1 MVYRAAIVGC
11 GLIGSEFADDPLVEG
26 VHSHAGA
33 YTESALTT
41 LVAVCDVDA
50 DKVRRCGMRWGVA
63 AQYQD
68 CDTMLA
74 EQQPD
79 LVSVCT
85 PDETHFDVLRTVL
98 AAPSVRGVLAE
109 KPLAHSVRQA
119 EEIKRLADKR
129 GIRLAVNYVRRYAGS
144 HRRLKEFLESGGIG
158 EVQTVGGLYTRGA
171 LHNGTHWFDL
181 ARFLVG
187 EIDRVWGR
195 DVLREGGDDP
205 TLDAFMEFDG
215 GAAAHLQACNS
226 AAYAVF
232 EMDLVGTRGRVKLT
246 DSGHV
251 FQTYEVA
258 DSPRY
263 SGYRALVLVDGLVGG
278 LENVLLHAVEDLARC
293 VDEGTQP
300 LCSAADGIA
309 ALKVAVAVRDSARS
323 GAVIELRDAR

>member
-1 MVYRAAIVGC
+1 VILRAALVGC

-33 YTESALTT
+33 YAESALTS
-41 LVAVCDVDA
+41 LVAVCDVDP
-50 DKVRRCGMRWGVA
+50 DKVRRCGERWGVA

-68 CDTMLA
+68 CGRMLA
-74 EQQPD
+74 EQKPD

-85 PDETHFDVLRTVL
+85 PDQTHHDVLKTVL

-109 KPLAHSVRQA
+109 KPLALTIAQA
-119 EEIKRLADKR
+119 QEIARLASER
-129 GIRLAVNYVRRYAGS
+129 GVTLAVNYSRRYANS
-144 HRRLKEFLESGGIG
+144 HRKLKTFLESGGIG
-158 EVQTVGGLYTRGA
+158 EVQTVGGYYTKGA

-187 EIDRVWGR
+187 DIARVWGR
-195 DVLREGGDDP
+195 DVLREGGRDP
-205 TLDAFMEFDG
+205 TLDAFMEFES
-215 GAAAHLQACNS
+215 GAAAHLQACRA

-232 EMDLVGTRGRVKLT
+232 EMDLIGTRGRVQLV

-251 FQTYEVA
+251 FHTFEVA

-263 SGYRALVLVDGLVGG
+263 SGYRALVPVAGVAGG
-278 LENVLLHAVEDLARC
+278 LENVLLHAVEDLARS
-293 VDEGTQP
+293 VDAGTQP

-309 ALKVAVAVRDSARS
+309 ALKVALAVRDSARS
-323 GAVIELRDAR
+323 GVLIELRDVG